1 MSAIVDTIEQFENIE
16 IIAQLNGQEIET
28 IEHFLEK
35 SISKNED
42 LKKEAKKRYNR
53 TYYEK
58 NKQSYIDYQKD
69 YKKKKRQENKVLKAI
84 ALLSNSKIKISF

>member
-1 MSAIVDTIEQFENIE
+1 MTAVIESIEQFENIE
-16 IIAQLNGQEIET
+16 KIATLNDSNIEIET
-28 IEHFLEK
+28 
-35 SISKNED
+35 D
-42 LKKEAKKRYNR
+42 LIALKAQKKKEDKKRWNR

-58 NKQSYIDYQKD
+58 NKQSYIDYQKE

>member
-16 IIAQLNGQEIET
+16 IIAQLNGQEIEK

-35 SISKNED
+35 SISKTED

-58 NKQSYIDYQKD
+58 NKQSYIDYQKE

>member
-1 MSAIVDTIEQFENIE
+1 MTAIIESVEQFENIE
-16 IIAQLNGQEIET
+16 TIATLNNSNIET
-28 IEHFLEK
+28 EIDL
-35 SISKNED
+35 ISLKVQK
-42 LKKEAKKRYNR
+42 KKEDKKRWNR

-58 NKQSYIDYQKD
+58 NKQSYIDYQKE

>member
-1 MSAIVDTIEQFENIE
+1 MTAIIESVEQFENIE
-16 IIAQLNGQEIET
+16 KIATLNGSEIDIET
-28 IEHFLEK
+28 
-35 SISKNED
+35 D
-42 LKKEAKKRYNR
+42 LIALKEQKKKEDKKRWNR

-58 NKQSYIDYQKD
+58 NKQSYIDYQKE

>member
-16 IIAQLNGQEIET
+16 IIAQLNGQEIEK
-28 IEHFLEK
+28 IEDLT
-35 SISKNED
+35 N

>member
-1 MSAIVDTIEQFENIE
+1 MSAIIDTIEQFENIE

>member
-16 IIAQLNGQEIET
+16 IIAQLNGRQEIEK
-28 IEHFLEK
+28 IEDLT
-35 SISKNED
+35 N